1 MKIGCHLSSSG
12 GYLAMAQTA
21 VSIGAN
27 VFQFFTRNPRGGAT
41 KPVDKSDVAAFLKY
55 ADENGIGPILA
66 HAPYTLN
73 AAGAEPRVREFAEEV
88 MVDDL
93 KRLELTPGAMY
104 NFHPGSHVGQGAEK
118 GIELIASH
126 LNRVFTRV
134 CKDLSI
140 SESGESVKRRG
151 LSTVVLLETMAGKGS
166 EVGRNFEEVRAIID
180 ATEGDRGLK
189 TGDVRLGVC
198 LDTCHV
204 WDGGYDIVNDLD
216 GVLKEFDKI
225 IGLDRLKAIHI
236 NDSMNVLA
244 AHKDRHEKI
253 GKGKIGLE
261 AFARVVNH
269 PKLRDLPFYLETPC
283 DLQGYKE
290 EIALL
295 KGLRK

>member
-1 MKIGCHLSSSG
+1 
-12 GYLAMAQTA
+12 MAQTA

-27 VFQFFTRNPRGGAT
+27 VFQFFTRNPRGGAA
-41 KPVDKSDVAAFLKY
+41 KPIDKADVAAFLEY
-55 ADENGIGPILA
+55 AKEKDIGPILA

-73 AAGAEPRVREFAEEV
+73 AAGEEKRVRDFAEDV

-104 NFHPGSHVGQGAEK
+104 NFHPGSHVGQGMEK
-118 GIELIASH
+118 GIELIAGH

-134 CKDLSI
+134 CRDLS
-140 SESGESVKRRG
+140 SDQRTNRPADH

-166 EVGRNFEEVRAIID
+166 EVGRTFEEIRAIID
-180 ATEGDRGLK
+180 ATESLI
-189 TGDVRLGVC
+189 THHSSLIAQTPLGVC

-216 GVLKEFDKI
+216 GVLKEFDRV
-225 IGLDRLKAIHI
+225 IGLERLKAIHI

-261 AFARVVNH
+261 AFRRIVNH
-269 PKLRDLPFYLETPC
+269 PKLKNLPFYLETPC

-295 KGLRK
+295 KGLCK